1 MPMLKFKNYRI
12 SEKIF
17 VVFVYVFLFVFAAIC
32 VFPFLNVFARSF
44 SPEFYIQQGQV
55 WLWPVK
61 FTINTYVKIFQ
72 AQGIVSG
79 FKNSFFVAV
88 VGTTVNLVMSFMI
101 AYPLS
106 RKRLPLRTVFTL
118 VAVFTMLFPVG
129 IIPFYLLVKK
139 LGLINSLW
147 ALIWPYAI
155 TTFNMI
161 IIKNYF
167 QTIPDSL
174 EESAFI
180 DGAGELT
187 ILFRIFVPLSK
198 PVIAA
203 IGLFY
208 LIFNWNI
215 FMPAV
220 FFLTSPR
227 KYTIQVVLRDILTQ
241 HMLEDQLPFEQSA
254 LMSQAGPQGI
264 QAAITIVAMIPI
276 LIVYPFIQKY
286 FTSGIM
292 IGSIKG

>member
-1 MPMLKFKNYRI
+1 MPMLRFKNYRL

-17 VVFVYVFLFVFAAIC
+17 VVFVYIFLFVFAAIC
-32 VFPFLNVFARSF
+32 IFPFLNVFARSF

-72 AQGIVSG
+72 ARGIVSG

-88 VGTTVNLVMSFMI
+88 VGTTVNLFMSFMI

-129 IIPFYLLVKK
+129 LIPFYLLVKK

-167 QTIPDSL
+167 QNIPDSL

-187 ILFRIFVPLSK
+187 ILFRIFIPLSK

-215 FMPAV
+215 FMPAI
-220 FFLTSPR
+220 FFLTHPS

-254 LMSQAGPQGI
+254 LMTEAGPQGI
-264 QAAITIVAMIPI
+264 QAAVTIVAMIPI
-276 LIVYPFIQKY
+276 LAVYPFIQKY
-286 FTSGIM
+286 FTRGIM

>member
-1 MPMLKFKNYRI
+1 VQKLRLKNY
-12 SEKIF
+12 SFPEKLFIF
-17 VVFVYVFLFVFAAIC
+17 FIHLFLFIFGVVC
-32 VFPFLNVFARSF
+32 VFPFLNVLARSF

-55 WLWPVK
+55 WIWPVK
-61 FTINTYVKIFQ
+61 FTISAYAKILE
-72 AQGIVSG
+72 AMGIISG
-79 FKNSFFVAV
+79 FRNSTFVAV
-88 VGTTVNLVMSFMI
+88 VGTTVNLIMSFLI

-106 RKRLPLRTVFTL
+106 RKRLPLRKVITL
-118 VAVFTMLFPVG
+118 IVVFTMLFPTG
-129 IIPFYLLVKK
+129 IIPMYLLVKK
-139 LGLINSLW
+139 LGMINSLW
-147 ALIWPYAI
+147 ALVWPYAI

-187 ILFRIFVPLSK
+187 ILLRIFVPLSK
-198 PVIAA
+198 PVISA

-208 LIFNWNI
+208 VIFNWNI

-220 FFLTSPR
+220 FFLTHPS

-241 HMLEDQLPFEQSA
+241 HMLEDQLPFEQAA
-254 LMSQAGPQGI
+254 LTTLAGPEAI
-264 QAAITIVAMIPI
+264 QSAVTIVAMLPI
-276 LIVYPFIQKY
+276 VAIYPFIQKY

>member
-1 MPMLKFKNYRI
+1 MARLKFKNYLL

-17 VVFVYVFLFVFAAIC
+17 VVFIYFFLFFFAAIC
-32 VFPFLNVFARSF
+32 IFPFINVLAKSF

-61 FTINTYVKIFQ
+61 VTINTYVKIFQ
-72 AQGIVSG
+72 AKGIVSG
-79 FKNSFFVAV
+79 FKNSFFIAT
-88 VGTTVNLVMSFMI
+88 VGTAVNLFMSFMI

-118 VAVFTMLFPVG
+118 IAVFTMLFPVG

-167 QTIPDSL
+167 QNIPDSL

-187 ILFRIFVPLSK
+187 ILFRIFIPLSK

-220 FFLTSPR
+220 FFLTNPN

-254 LMSQAGPQGI
+254 LMTEAGPEGI
-264 QAAITIVAMIPI
+264 QAAVTIVAMIPI
-276 LIVYPFIQKY
+276 LAVYPFIQKY
-286 FTSGIM
+286 FTRGIM

>member
-1 MPMLKFKNYRI
+1 MSLLVFKNYKLA
-12 SEKIF
+12 EKAF
-17 VVFVYVFLFVFAAIC
+17 VVFIYIFLLLFAAVCI
-32 VFPFLNVFARSF
+32 FPFLNVLAKSF

-55 WLWPVK
+55 WLWPVRV
-61 FTINTYVKIFQ
+61 TLNGYVKIFQ
-72 AQGIVSG
+72 AMGIVSG
-79 FKNSFFVAV
+79 FKNSLFVAV
-88 VGTTVNLVMSFMI
+88 VGTTINLIMSFLI

-106 RKRLPLRTVFTL
+106 RKRLPLRKTFITL
-118 VAVFTMLFPVG
+118 VVFTMLFPTG
-129 IIPFYLLVKK
+129 IIPLYLLVKK

-167 QTIPDSL
+167 QAIPDSL

-187 ILFRIFVPLSK
+187 ILFRIFLPLSK
-198 PVIAA
+198 PVTAA
-203 IGLFY
+203 VGLFY
-208 LIFNWNI
+208 LVSNWNV

-220 FFLTSPR
+220 FFTTHPS

-241 HMLEDQLPFEQSA
+241 HMLEDQLPFEQA
-254 LMSQAGPQGI
+254 TLMSLSGPQGI
-264 QAAITIVAMIPI
+264 QAAVTIVAMLPI
-276 LIVYPFIQKY
+276 LAVYPVIQKY
-286 FTSGIM
+286 FTRGIM

>member
-1 MPMLKFKNYRI
+1 MPMLSFNNYRL

-17 VVFVYVFLFVFAAIC
+17 VVFVYVFLFIFAAIC

-61 FTINTYVKIFQ
+61 FTLNTYVKIFQ
-72 AQGIVSG
+72 ARGIVSG

-88 VGTTVNLVMSFMI
+88 VGTTINLFMSFMI

-118 VAVFTMLFPVG
+118 IAVFTMLFPVG
-129 IIPFYLLVKK
+129 IIPLYLLVKK

-155 TTFNMI
+155 TTF
-161 IIKNYF
+161 
-167 QTIPDSL
+167 PDSL

-220 FFLTSPR
+220 FFLTHPS

-254 LMSQAGPQGI
+254 MMTQAGPQGI

-276 LIVYPFIQKY
+276 LAIYPFIQKY

>member
-1 MPMLKFKNYRI
+1 MH
-12 SEKIF
+12 IF
-17 VVFVYVFLFVFAAIC
+17 LLLFGVIC
-32 VFPFLNVFARSF
+32 IFPFINVLARSL

-55 WLWPVK
+55 WLWPIRL
-61 FTINTYVKIFQ
+61 TLNAYVKIFQ
-72 AQGIVSG
+72 AMGIVSG
-79 FKNSFFVAV
+79 FKNSTFVAI
-88 VGTTVNLVMSFMI
+88 VGTSINLIMSFLI

-106 RKRLPLRTVFTL
+106 RKRLPLRKTFIFIV
-118 VAVFTMLFPVG
+118 VFTMLFPTG
-129 IIPFYLLVKK
+129 IIPMYLLVKK
-139 LGLINSLW
+139 LGLMNSLW

-167 QTIPDSL
+167 QAIPESL

-187 ILFRIFVPLSK
+187 ILFKIFVPLSK
-198 PVIAA
+198 PVISA

-220 FFLTSPR
+220 FFITHPS

-241 HMLEDQLPFEQSA
+241 HMLEDQLPFDQAS
-254 LMSQAGPQGI
+254 LMSLAGPEAI
-264 QAAITIVAMIPI
+264 QAAVTILAMIPI
-276 LIVYPFIQKY
+276 LIIYPFIQKY
-286 FTSGIM
+286 FTRGMM
-292 IGSIKG
+292 IGSVKG

>member
-1 MPMLKFKNYRI
+1 MRKLKFKNYLVA
-12 SEKIF
+12 EKIF
-17 VVFVYVFLFVFAAIC
+17 IIFVHIFLFIFGVIC
-32 VFPFLNVFARSF
+32 IFPFMNVLARSF

-55 WLWPVK
+55 WIWPIR
-61 FTINTYVKIFQ
+61 FNFSAYIKIFE
-72 AQGIVSG
+72 AMGIIAG
-79 FKNSFFVAV
+79 FKNSAFVAI
-88 VGTTVNLVMSFMI
+88 VGTAINLVMSFLI

-106 RKRLPLRTVFTL
+106 RKRLPLRTSFTI
-118 VAVFTMLFPVG
+118 VVVFTMLFPTG
-129 IIPFYLLVKK
+129 IIPMYLLVKN
-139 LGLINSLW
+139 LGLMNSLW

-167 QTIPDSL
+167 QSIPDSL

-180 DGAGELT
+180 DGAGELS

-198 PVIAA
+198 PVISA

-208 LIFNWNI
+208 FIFNWNI

-220 FFLTSPR
+220 FFLSNPA

-241 HMLEDQLPFEQSA
+241 HMLEDQLPFEQAA
-254 LMSQAGPQGI
+254 LTTMAGPEAI
-264 QAAITIVAMIPI
+264 QSAVTIVAMIPVMMI
-276 LIVYPFIQKY
+276 YPFIQKY

-292 IGSIKG
+292 IGSVKG

>member
-1 MPMLKFKNYRI
+1 MTRPKFKNYLF

-17 VVFVYVFLFVFAAIC
+17 VVFIYLFLFVFGVIC
-32 VFPFLNVFARSF
+32 IFPFINVLAKSF

-61 FTINTYVKIFQ
+61 ITINTYVKIFQ
-72 AQGIVSG
+72 AKGIISG
-79 FKNSFFVAV
+79 FKNSFFVAT
-88 VGTTVNLVMSFMI
+88 VGTAVNLFMSFMI

-106 RKRLPLRTVFTL
+106 RKRLPLRSVFTL
-118 VAVFTMLFPVG
+118 IAVFTMLFPVG
-129 IIPFYLLVKK
+129 IIPFYILVKK

-147 ALIWPYAI
+147 ALIFPYAI
-155 TTFNMI
+155 ITFNMI

-187 ILFRIFVPLSK
+187 ILFRIFIPLSK

-208 LIFNWNI
+208 IIWNWNI

-220 FFLTSPR
+220 FFLTNPN

-254 LMSQAGPQGI
+254 LMTEAGPEGI
-264 QAAITIVAMIPI
+264 QASVTIVAMIPI
-276 LIVYPFIQKY
+276 MAIYPFIQKY
-286 FTSGIM
+286 FTRGIM

>member
-1 MPMLKFKNYRI
+1 MRKLKFKNYKL
-12 SEKIF
+12 SEKLFIF
-17 VVFVYVFLFVFAAIC
+17 FIYIFLLLFGVIC
-32 VFPFLNVFARSF
+32 IFPFINILAKSF

-55 WLWPVK
+55 WLWPVRS
-61 FTINTYVKIFQ
+61 TINAYVKILQ
-72 AQGIVSG
+72 AMGIVSG
-79 FKNSFFVAV
+79 FKNSIFVGV
-88 VGTTVNLVMSFMI
+88 VGTTINLIMSFLI

-106 RKRLPLRTVFTL
+106 RKRLPLRKTFITIV
-118 VAVFTMLFPVG
+118 VFTMLFPTG
-129 IIPFYLLVKK
+129 IIPLYLLVKK

-220 FFLTSPR
+220 FFLTHPT

-241 HMLEDQLPFEQSA
+241 HMLEDQLPFEQAA
-254 LMSQAGPQGI
+254 LMSLAGPEAI
-264 QAAITIVAMIPI
+264 QAAVTIVAMLPI
-276 LIVYPFIQKY
+276 IAVYPMIQRY
-286 FTSGIM
+286 FTRGIM

>member
-1 MPMLKFKNYRI
+1 MRRLKFKNYRL
-12 SEKIF
+12 SEKLFIF
-17 VVFVYVFLFVFAAIC
+17 FMHIFLLLFGVIC
-32 VFPFLNVFARSF
+32 IFPFINVLARSL

-55 WLWPVK
+55 WLWPIRL
-61 FTINTYVKIFQ
+61 TLNAYVKIFQ
-72 AQGIVSG
+72 AMGIVSG
-79 FKNSFFVAV
+79 FKNSTFVAI
-88 VGTTVNLVMSFMI
+88 VGTSINLIMSFLI

-106 RKRLPLRTVFTL
+106 RKRLPLRKTFIFIV
-118 VAVFTMLFPVG
+118 VFTMLFPTG
-129 IIPFYLLVKK
+129 IIPMYLLVKK
-139 LGLINSLW
+139 LGLMNSLW

-167 QTIPDSL
+167 QSIPESL

-187 ILFRIFVPLSK
+187 ILFKIFVPLSK
-198 PVIAA
+198 PVISA

-220 FFLTSPR
+220 FFITHPS

-241 HMLEDQLPFEQSA
+241 HMLEDQLPFDQAS
-254 LMSQAGPQGI
+254 LMSLAGPEAI
-264 QAAITIVAMIPI
+264 QAAVTILAMIPI
-276 LIVYPFIQKY
+276 LIIYPFIQKY
-286 FTSGIM
+286 FTRGMM
-292 IGSIKG
+292 IGSVKG

>member
-1 MPMLKFKNYRI
+1 MARLKFKNYLVT
-12 SEKIF
+12 EKVFIF
-17 VVFVYVFLFVFAAIC
+17 LGHAFLVVFALACA
-32 VFPFLNVFARSF
+32 FPFVNVLAKSF

-61 FTINTYVKIFQ
+61 VTLNGYEKIFE
-72 AQGIVSG
+72 ARGIILG
-79 FKNSFFVAV
+79 FRNSLIVGV
-88 VGTTVNLVMSFMI
+88 VGTAVNLVMSALI

-106 RKRLPLRTVFTL
+106 RKRLPMRKSFVTV
-118 VAVFTMLFPVG
+118 VVFTMLFPTG
-129 IIPFYLLVKK
+129 IIPMYILVKS

-147 ALIWPYAI
+147 ALILPYAI

-161 IIKNYF
+161 IVKNYF

-180 DGAGELT
+180 DGAGELR
-187 ILFRIFVPLSK
+187 ILFHIFVPLSK

-208 LIFNWNI
+208 LIANWNI

-220 FFLTSPR
+220 LFLTSPS

-241 HMLEDQLPFEQSA
+241 HMLEDQLPFDRGA
-254 LMSQAGPQGI
+254 LMSKAGPEAI
-264 QAAITIVAMIPI
+264 QAAVTITAMLPI
-276 LIVYPFIQKY
+276 LAIYPFLQRY

-292 IGSIKG
+292 IGSVKG